1 MPSIHDPFMEMP
13 INVVVVV
20 VVVVASRGEKIIGGY
35 YIFE

>member
-20 VVVVASRGEKIIGGY
+20 VVAASRGEKIIGGY